1 MKLLWIVNTIFPYPA
16 RKMNLKKEVFGGW
29 MDSLFEDLNK
39 NKELNFAIVTVYD
52 GEQLL
57 KYNDRDTYYYL
68 IPCQNRLKYSKK
80 LFPYWKQIFNEFEPD
95 VVHIHGTE
103 FPIGLTCIDACPNYK
118 YVASI
123 QGLVSNYSKV
133 YYANIPMKDI
143 IKNITIR
150 DVIKHDTII
159 DAKCKF
165 EHRGDYEIETL
176 RKCNYIIGRTNWDFS
191 NAYAITKT
199 NKYLKCNES
208 LREAFY
214 SNNWNIKNISRHTIF
229 VSQCSYPIK
238 GFHFVL
244 EAISILKND
253 FADIKVVVA
262 GTNILE
268 CENMKQ
274 KFKMTGYAKYLKKLI
289 KKYDLSNNLI
299 FTGLLN
305 EKQMVDNLLKANVF
319 VQASSIENSPN
330 SLGEA
335 MLLGVPCVA
344 SNVGGTSD
352 MLIDKEEGFL
362 YPYTEPAMLAYYIS
376 KVFND
381 DELASKIG
389 KNAKAHALITHDRK
403 TNTDNMLKI
412 YRRISNE
419 EIDRKN

>member
-1 MKLLWIVNTIFPYPA
+1 MKILWIVNTIFPYPS
-16 RKMNLKKEVFGGW
+16 KMLDLKKEVFGGW
-29 MDSLFEDLNK
+29 LNSLFEELIKNNDLQFSIVSSYSGNK
-39 NKELNFAIVTVYD
+39 
-52 GEQLL
+52 LL
-57 KYNDRDTYYYL
+57 KFEEKNTIYYL
-68 IPCQNRLKYSKK
+68 IPCKNKLKYNKNLDK
-80 LFPYWKQIFNEFEPD
+80 YWKQIFNEFKPNII
-95 VVHIHGTE
+95 HIHGTE
-103 FPIGLTCIDACPNYK
+103 YPLSLSCINTYPNYK
-118 YVASI
+118 YVVSI

-133 YYANIPMKDI
+133 YYSNIPMKDI

-150 DVIKHDTII
+150 DIIKHDSII

-165 EHRGDYEIETL
+165 EHRGNYEIETL

-191 NAYAITKT
+191 NSYAITKT

-214 SNNWNIKNISRHTIF
+214 SNNWNIKNINRHTIF

-262 GTNILE
+262 GTNILK
-268 CENMKQ
+268 CENIKQ
-274 KFKMTGYAKYLKKLI
+274 RLKMTGYAKYLKKLI
-289 KKYDLSNNLI
+289 KKYNLSNNLI

-403 TNTDNMLKI
+403 INTDNMLKI
-412 YRRISNE
+412 YKKIA
-419 EIDRKN
+419 D